1 MDMENQN
8 IEEPVNFQQAFD
20 ELTEILK
27 TIETGNLSIDGLPN
41 ILARAK
47 FLNQYCEKK
56 LTQIESELN
65 DQA

>member
-8 IEEPVNFQQAFD
+8 IKAPDNFQQAFD

-27 TIETGNLSIDGLPN
+27 IIETGNLSIDGLPA

-47 FLNQYCEKK
+47 FLNQYCENK
-56 LTQIESELN
+56 LTEIESDLK